1 MAAKKKP
8 SVDKLPDPPIGIK
21 PYVVEVWEEMWT
33 LNGERSLHFHQR
45 AKKVKAWREATCV
58 AAKARKIPKMKAIEV
73 RFIPHRPN
81 RRALADTGGHFP
93 VAKAMIDGLVDAGI
107 LTGDGPD
114 TVRRLIFEAPVID
127 GESKATLEIT
137 ELE

>member
-1 MAAKKKP
+1 MATKKKP
-8 SVDKLPDPPIGIK
+8 ALDTKPEPPIGIK
-21 PYVVEVWEEMWT
+21 PYVLEVWGDMWT
-33 LNGERSLHFHQR
+33 LNKERTLHFHKR
-45 AKKVKAWREATCV
+45 AKMVKEWRDAACV
-58 AAKARKIPKMKAIEV
+58 SAKARKIPKMKAVEI
-73 RFIPHRPN
+73 RFIPHRKN
-81 RRALADTGGHFP
+81 RQGLADTGGHFP